1 MSNEELNK
9 KIVKWL
15 GWEFHSDGKHWR
27 MKSDVLGWSVM
38 ANLLDFPNDIR
49 ACLDYIMPK
58 LNRASI
64 AYSLGGYQAMVQLE
78 NGGKWE
84 TAENKNHA
92 LALCRAVEKLI
103 DATG

>member
-1 MSNEELNK
+1 MKVLNK
-9 KIVKWL
+9 KIAEWL
-15 GWEFHSDGKHWR
+15 GWEFHSDGVHWR
-27 MKSDVLGWSVM
+27 INPRILGWNILE
-38 ANLLDFPNDIR
+38 NLPDFPNDIK

-84 TAENKNHA
+84 TAENKNPA
-92 LALCRAVEKLI
+92 LALCRAVEKL
-103 DATG
+103 